1 MKFVDDTD
9 TGTDILSE
17 LNALSEQIIETDTS
31 TNLTPTIADVE
42 PNRLAAMAPSQPPTA
57 RFGLLGESARSKT
70 DDSAATLHT
79 PLDSQSLSRP
89 TSALSVQSGSS
100 SISTHQPIKPS
111 YSNDLRHYQVKGPS
125 AAIINVPW
133 NNSTVQST
141 AIGVQPPT
149 ASTSDTQ
156 FRYYSRPSSKLDY
169 TIDQKANKFNNFY
182 STARQ
187 SLDLNEDDLKLS
199 EKRDLRCADQ
209 TRCLLTLRRKAELR
223 KRKANKDSSAVL
235 DLAYYGIIKRF
246 LLNSRNWNFNSFTLE
261 TLSGGHS
268 LSQLLHYFFSKYD
281 FIRIY
286 NLDMCSVVKCF
297 SKFDFFTRF
306 VFTSYYLALH
316 WNSFIFSLA
325 GLFENGYH
333 DTNPYHN
340 SVHAADVS
348 QAMHCFIGEFCLNCF
363 SFSTFFSGESLLID
377 LFCFIEQEKIRPYLT
392 PMEIMCGLLAAVAHD
407 LDHPGVNQHFLVA
420 TNSHLA
426 ALYQVSVLVYL
437 ALFRTPI

>member
-1 MKFVDDTD
+1 MGSMKYVDDTD

-31 TNLTPTIADVE
+31 ANLTPTIADVE
-42 PNRLAAMAPSQPPTA
+42 PNRLAALAPSQPPSA
-57 RFGLLGESARSKT
+57 VRLGLIGESASRDRKAADNRLLGPT
-70 DDSAATLHT
+70 DDLQTLQAS
-79 PLDSQSLSRP
+79 LDSNSLSRP

-125 AAIINVPW
+125 AAIIHVPW

-141 AIGVQPPT
+141 AIGVQQPT

-223 KRKANKDSSAVL
+223 KRKASKDSSAVL
-235 DLAYYGIIKRF
+235 DLAYYGVIKRF

-268 LSQLLHYFFSKYD
+268 LSQLLIFFFCKYD

-286 NLDMCSVVKCF
+286 NLDMTAVWKCF
-297 SKFDFFTRF
+297 SK
-306 VFTSYYLALH
+306 
-316 WNSFIFSLA
+316 
-325 GLFENGYH
+325 
-333 DTNPYHN
+333 
-340 SVHAADVS
+340 
-348 QAMHCFIGEFCLNCF
+348 
-363 SFSTFFSGESLLID
+363 
-377 LFCFIEQEKIRPYLT
+377 
-392 PMEIMCGLLAAVAHD
+392 
-407 LDHPGVNQHFLVA
+407 
-420 TNSHLA
+420 
-426 ALYQVSVLVYL
+426 
-437 ALFRTPI
+437 

>member
-1 MKFVDDTD
+1 MKYVDDTD

-31 TNLTPTIADVE
+31 NNLTPTIADVE
-42 PNRLAAMAPSQPPTA
+42 PSRLTAPSQPTA
-57 RFGLLGESARSKT
+57 RLGLLGESVRSKPTDNRLFGLT
-70 DDSAATLHT
+70 DDLAATLHT
-79 PLDSQSLSRP
+79 PLDSNSLSRP

-125 AAIINVPW
+125 ATIINVPW

-149 ASTSDTQ
+149 ASMSDTQ

-235 DLAYYGIIKRF
+235 DLAYYGLIKRF

-268 LSQLLHYFFSKYD
+268 LSQMLIFFFCKYD

-286 NLDMCSVVKCF
+286 NLDMTSVFKCF
-297 SKFDFFTRF
+297 SK
-306 VFTSYYLALH
+306 
-316 WNSFIFSLA
+316 
-325 GLFENGYH
+325 
-333 DTNPYHN
+333 
-340 SVHAADVS
+340 
-348 QAMHCFIGEFCLNCF
+348 
-363 SFSTFFSGESLLID
+363 
-377 LFCFIEQEKIRPYLT
+377 
-392 PMEIMCGLLAAVAHD
+392 
-407 LDHPGVNQHFLVA
+407 
-420 TNSHLA
+420 
-426 ALYQVSVLVYL
+426 
-437 ALFRTPI
+437 